1 MQRTALRILLFRNI
15 GDTDTQPFEE
25 AIVRAFQGGK
35 AAGGYLATGDDLGI
49 QLQEFAKAPL
59 ESAVE
64 VLASVDHVLI
74 LLLIDAKLLT
84 EGTDDLWDWLADA
97 WVRVDASDGRHAL
110 ICISMEERLGWS
122 FARLRDTLE
131 NLQIRPAHEFGEVGV
146 RPAMVALLALHECR
160 ELLAAGSGATC
171 LKLFISHAKMDGLP
185 LARSLKHQIN
195 EIKWLSK
202 FYDADDIPTGSNWKR
217 MLQQAA
223 GSSLMV
229 MLRTEFYDGRPWCQQ
244 EVIWADEYAVPAVLV
259 DARVNLN
266 HPGANLP
273 FDRVPAVRI
282 PDGNLLRILF
292 LALREGLR
300 YLLFV
305 HQVEELKR
313 ERLPKNAEVRA
324 FSFAPG
330 IPALLRA
337 CKDLTKFGAVPRFI
351 LYPDPALRAP
361 LIEVTEALI
370 DKYAPGTILATP
382 KNLAAMGVKP

>member
-1 MQRTALRILLFRNI
+1 MVRPERTADRSVV
-15 GDTDTQPFEE
+15 GQP
-25 AIVRAFQGGK
+25 APTWS
-35 AAGGYLATGDDLGI
+35 AAGRTVATSTGLK
-49 QLQEFAKAPL
+49 LPELRRLVFYAPPK
-59 ESAVE
+59 
-64 VLASVDHVLI
+64 VLLV
-74 LLLIDAKLLT
+74 
-84 EGTDDLWDWLADA
+84 GTFYK
-97 WVRVDASDGRHAL
+97 
-110 ICISMEERLGWS
+110 IK
-122 FARLRDTLE
+122 
-131 NLQIRPAHEFGEVGV
+131 
-146 RPAMVALLALHECR
+146 
-160 ELLAAGSGATC
+160 TC

-185 LARSLKHQIN
+185 LARSLKHQIS

-202 FYDADDIPTGSNWKR
+202 FYDADDIPTGSNWKTV
-217 MLQQAA
+217 LQQAA
-223 GSSLMV
+223 GSCLMV

-300 YLLFV
+300 YLLFL
-305 HQVEELKR
+305 HQVGELKR
-313 ERLPKNAEVRA
+313 ERLPKNAELRA

-330 IPALLRA
+330 MPALLRA
-337 CKDLTKFGAVPRFI
+337 CKDLTKFGGVPKFI

-361 LIEVTEALI
+361 LLEVAEALI

-382 KNLAAMGVKP
+382 KNLAAMGVTP